1 MSLANAVFQLLVHFL
16 PLSNLY
22 RELGDMKR
30 HLGAGGPE
38 TGGSAT
44 PLMDAMVRFFKE
56 FAIKKKEPLSTQQPL
71 QYIAEGKPS
80 EDEQTKEG
88 HNTVDLLK
96 PRYMYDAMK
105 EKGRLKNLLVGFRD

>member
-1 MSLANAVFQLLVHFL
+1 MSLANAVFQLLVHSP
-16 PLSNLY
+16 PLSNLF

-30 HLGAGGPE
+30 HRGAGGPE

-44 PLMDAMVRFFKE
+44 PLMDAVVRILEEFGIEEKE
-56 FAIKKKEPLSTQQPL
+56 SLSTQQPL

-105 EKGRLKNLLVGFRD
+105 EKGRLKNLLVSFRD

>member
-1 MSLANAVFQLLVHFL
+1 
-16 PLSNLY
+16 
-22 RELGDMKR
+22 MKR

-44 PLMDAMVRFFKE
+44 PLMDAMVRFLEE
-56 FAIKKKEPLSTQQPL
+56 FAIKEKEPLSTQQPL

-88 HNTVDLLK
+88 HDAVILLK

-105 EKGRLKNLLVGFRD
+105 EKSQLQNLLVSFHE